1 MSISKLKD
9 EARRHEQKEEWDKAI
24 TAYLQVLRIGDDA
37 GDVEL
42 PLYNRI
48 GDLCVRLG
56 RAGDAVR
63 YYEQAADRYAEVG
76 LYNNAMA
83 LCNKALRY
91 RPDHVALLR
100 KLGQFSALQGF
111 LTEARDYY
119 VEYADQQIRTG
130 HADAAFDALRDFA
143 NIVGDG
149 DTRELLGR
157 RLRSQGRDGE
167 AVTELQRAYALH
179 LQAGNATAAQ
189 AVAAEILAVD
199 PGATLSD
206 VAHADGD
213 HGAGP
218 GLADGGELP
227 RLDDLVVPT
236 MAPDPDVWVDADEDA
251 GGSDDGLAD
260 EADPTPEPS
269 PFGGF
274 VGGVDAD
281 AEMYGVMR
289 FGSDPEDS
297 AEADVGDEDAGA
309 DEDALAD
316 GVLEVEGRDG
326 TNLDSGSGSRGL
338 TGLDLGLDFDAVQAD
353 AASDDPASWERDDG
367 LAPGGDDGAFDETDY
382 GLPLLGDDPPAFDLP
397 LLGDTGPGEA
407 DDDGLPEIGDAEH
420 PSAPWRIG
428 EFDDAAGFEPA
439 SFEGTEGRDVAGD
452 PSAGDPSAGEPR
464 AGEPWA
470 GMSGDDP
477 DAGGAD
483 DSDDD
488 SPPDHE
494 FDSALFDAAAFGIPV
509 IRGSPS
515 EPPAHGAPAD
525 GFDPVAGPMADWFAG
540 PHSPDA
546 DDARSSSAAQSDVD
560 ATGVAGGEAVGDAED
575 GWPRAADADDG
586 EAEGSRDGQDD
597 IAADMGLP
605 REVAGS
611 AEHLPPEDAAAHYDL
626 GLAFKEMGPLDEAIA
641 EFQIA
646 LRAGHMRLKV
656 YEELGDCFLR
666 RSSTTSPRRCC
677 GGRSPDD
684 VRRRARAARRLLS
697 SRPRVRGAGPSI
709 RRVTRTSA
717 CSAWTSI
724 SRTCR
729 SGSRG
734 FDTSWRAAV
743 TCRRSLNVRS
753 RPFMLRTRTPKLS
766 QIQRPVRDDAR
777 ARRRRAAAHR
787 ALRFPRD
794 RRGERS
800 PALGAGQA
808 VPSDAA
814 AAEQPHRRGGPPP
827 RRHAGAIVELV
838 HLATL
843 VHDDAVDHSV
853 LRRGMP
859 TVNALWNHQTA
870 VIMGDYLYSR
880 SISALAE
887 LGGSTH
893 PCCPGRPT
901 R

>member
-119 VEYADQQIRTG
+119 VDYADQQIRTG

-199 PGATLSD
+199 PAATLSD

-227 RLDDLVVPT
+227 RLDDLAIPT

-251 GGSDDGLAD
+251 GGIDDGLAD
-260 EADPTPEPS
+260 EADSTPEPS
-269 PFGGF
+269 SFGGF

-297 AEADVGDEDAGA
+297 ADADVGDEDAGV

-326 TNLDSGSGSRGL
+326 TNLVAGSGSPGP

-407 DDDGLPEIGDAEH
+407 DDDRLPYIGDTEH

-428 EFDDAAGFEPA
+428 EFEDAAGFEPA
-439 SFEGTEGRDVAGD
+439 SYEGTEGGAVAGD
-452 PSAGDPSAGEPR
+452 PGAD
-464 AGEPWA
+464 EPWA

-477 DAGGAD
+477 EAGGAD

-488 SPPDHE
+488 APPDHE

-540 PHSPDA
+540 PRSPDA
-546 DDARSSSAAQSDVD
+546 DDTAAQSDVD

-575 GWPRAADADDG
+575 GWPRAADADAPLPAEDVSAAG
-586 EAEGSRDGQDD
+586 ADDPWAWEPPAGRTPDATASPDLTSAGDEAEDKTRTPGGLPGQPAEGLDD
-597 IAADMGLP
+597 EQSADAMDAAERIAAAGYVDL
-605 REVAGS
+605 RELLREDREQTTRFRMAEAEPTGDEDRDFAELLGQFRARLS
-611 AEHLPPEDAAAHYDL
+611 EHLPVEDGAAHYDL
-626 GLAFKEMGPLDEAIA
+626 ALAFKEMGLLDEAIA
-641 EFQIA
+641 EFQVS
-646 LRAGHMRLKV
+646 LRGGYSRLRI
-656 YEELGDCFLR
+656 YEELGSCFLQKEEYAIAEK
-666 RSSTTSPRRCC
+666 
-677 GGRSPDD
+677 
-684 VRRRARAARRLLS
+684 V
-697 SRPRVRGAGPSI
+697 
-709 RRVTRTSA
+709 
-717 CSAWTSI
+717 
-724 SRTCR
+724 
-729 SGSRG
+729 
-734 FDTSWRAAV
+734 
-743 TCRRSLNVRS
+743 LN
-753 RPFMLRTRTPKLS
+753 
-766 QIQRPVRDDAR
+766 Q
-777 ARRRRAAAHR
+777 
-787 ALRFPRD
+787 ALRL
-794 RRGERS
+794 E
-800 PALGAGQA
+800 PADDLDLLGVYYHLGRAYEAMGQA
-808 VPSDAA
+808 PQAREAYEHV
-814 AAEQPHRRGGPPP
+814 
-827 RRHAGAIVELV
+827 
-838 HLATL
+838 LAM
-843 VHDDAVDHSV
+843 D
-853 LRRGMP
+853 
-859 TVNALWNHQTA
+859 
-870 VIMGDYLYSR
+870 
-880 SISALAE
+880 ISFQDVSERLE
-887 LGGSTH
+887 RL
-893 PCCPGRPT
+893 
-901 R
+901 